1 MELSKVRIKNF
12 RSIADQEI
20 VLKPGFNLIK
30 GENGKG
36 KSSILEAIAVGLG
49 GFLAGLNGVSTRHF
63 TLDEV
68 RADFIQ
74 VGDGSYGKKHHVPVE
89 VILTAD
95 LYGETYEWTRSKH
108 SIRSSRSKIGRA
120 HV

>member
-12 RSIADQEI
+12 RNIADQEI

-49 GFLAGLNGVSTRHF
+49 GFLAGLNGVST
-63 TLDEV
+63 
-68 RADFIQ
+68 
-74 VGDGSYGKKHHVPVE
+74 
-89 VILTAD
+89 
-95 LYGETYEWTRSKH
+95 ETFYLR
-108 SIRSSRSKIGRA
+108 
-120 HV
+120 

>member
-1 MELSKVRIKNF
+1 M
-12 RSIADQEI
+12 Q
-20 VLKPGFNLIK
+20 
-30 GENGKG
+30 
-36 KSSILEAIAVGLG
+36 
-49 GFLAGLNGVSTRHF
+49 GLNGVSTRHF

-68 RADFIQ
+68 RTDFIQ

-108 SIRSSRSKIGRA
+108 SIRSSRSTTQPRDICRKAEQMAEEPDIELPVLVYLGSRKSLVPEKGKIRKCFSKTIF
-120 HV
+120 